1 MTKRLNWTELILTGR
16 LNCISS
22 SFQNSSWQKLWSRV
36 LPIAGTFTW
45 VYLHQIEHYLLELP
59 PRSSSTHYSL
69 IKEKCSPITWLK
81 RGEWNYC
88 DQKTIYRMRKKKLQI
103 LYLLS
108 LVCRIYIYIKL
119 NNKRDYPVQKWAKDF
134 SRHIYKEDI
143 QIANK
148 NVKRYSISLVT
159 RECKT
164 SHNELLFHTH

>member
-1 MTKRLNWTELILTGR
+1 M
-16 LNCISS
+16 
-22 SFQNSSWQKLWSRV
+22 
-36 LPIAGTFTW
+36 
-45 VYLHQIEHYLLELP
+45 
-59 PRSSSTHYSL
+59 
-69 IKEKCSPITWLK
+69 
-81 RGEWNYC
+81 
-88 DQKTIYRMRKKKLQI
+88 
-103 LYLLS
+103 YLLS
-108 LVCRIYIYIKL
+108 LVCRIYTYIYTHTHIYIKLLKL